1 MRKEYILGVLFFSA
15 LWGISESVFGGVL
28 YSSGVPCASALLT
41 IIGLIIL
48 TFAGVYFEQKGT
60 IILIAALAMLYKFLN
75 TPFFACHLL
84 GILLTGIC
92 YDLFF
97 GVFKIKNKAI
107 GAAAAVYLSYIS
119 FALMITYVFRYDHWV
134 QAPLT
139 KILSHVAISGSI
151 AAFGCAVAV
160 PLSFRLGKRLKA
172 KYAMPFELSL
182 QPVPGSVFVLAAS
195 IWIFGITAYLLSF

>member
-1 MRKEYILGVLFFSA
+1 VLFFSA

-28 YSSGVPCASALLT
+28 YSTGVPCASALLT

-48 TFAGVYFEQKGT
+48 TFAGVYFEKIGMLT
-60 IILIAALAMLYKFLN
+60 LIAALAMLYKFLN

-84 GILLTGIC
+84 AILLTGIC

-97 GVFKIKNKAI
+97 GVFKIKNKAL

-119 FALMITYVFRYDHWV
+119 FALMITYVFQYDHWV

-139 KILSHVAISGSI
+139 NMLSHIAASGSI
-151 AAFGCAVAV
+151 AALGCAVVV
-160 PLSFRLGKRLKA
+160 PLSFRFGKRLKA

-182 QPVPGSVFVLAAS
+182 QPVPGSVFVLAAGL
-195 IWIFGITAYLLSF
+195 WIFGITAYLLSF

>member
-1 MRKEYILGVLFFSA
+1 MRKGYILGVLFFSA

-28 YSSGVPCASALLT
+28 YRTDVPCASALLT

-84 GILLTGIC
+84 AILLTGIC
-92 YDLFF
+92 YELFF
-97 GVFKIKNKAI
+97 GGFKIKNKAL

>member
-139 KILSHVAISGSI
+139 KILSHVAASGSI